1 MSHVAVQFIVAEETF
16 VAELAEWVY
25 TTLNLVFRHTFL
37 LSSVSGGK
45 MSGILGECVQCMF
58 VWKDFLVGN
67 TQVAELLIRI
77 IVDKRRQIGTHHMN
91 LL

>member
-1 MSHVAVQFIVAEETF
+1 
-16 VAELAEWVY
+16 
-25 TTLNLVFRHTFL
+25 

-45 MSGILGECVQCMF
+45 MSGILGECVQCVF